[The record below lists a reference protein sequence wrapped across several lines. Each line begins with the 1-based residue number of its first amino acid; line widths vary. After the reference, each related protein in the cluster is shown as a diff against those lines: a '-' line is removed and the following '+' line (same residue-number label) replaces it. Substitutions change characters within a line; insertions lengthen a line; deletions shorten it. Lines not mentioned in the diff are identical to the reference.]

1 MAHERESIT
10 SRQNPRIKEL
20 SRLKNRRDREE
31 SQRFLVE
38 GLRELRHAVNH
49 EIWIE
54 TLLICPALFK
64 SPDHARLVTE
74 AEEAEVEIVELG
86 PDAFQ
91 KVSSREGPDG
101 LIGVAVQRDF
111 LLEGAALPEN
121 PFLLVIEK
129 VEKPGNLGAMLR
141 TADAAG
147 VDCIICCDPV
157 TDLYNPN
164 IIRSSQGMVFAL
176 PIFVTRWE
184 TCRDFLK
191 AHHVRTFATTPDA
204 PQPIWEAD
212 LRGGVALFVG
222 SEKDGLS
229 PEILQA
235 VDERVVIPMQGS
247 ADSLNVSVSAAIS
260 LYEAM
265 RQRH

>member
-1 MAHERESIT
+1 MNQDRESIS
-10 SRQNPRIKEL
+10 SRHNPRLKAFT
-20 SRLKNRRDREE
+20 RLKNRRAREDT
-31 SQRFLVE
+31 QRFLIE
-38 GLRELRHAVNH
+38 GLRELRHAVAH

-54 TLLICPALFK
+54 TLLICPSYFK
-64 SPDHARLVTE
+64 TVEHQRLVEE
-74 AEEAEVEIVELG
+74 ARDAEVEILELG
-86 PDAFQ
+86 SEAFQ

-121 PFLLVIEK
+121 PFVLVVEK

-147 VDCIICCDPV
+147 VDCVLCCDPV
-157 TDLYNPN
+157 IDLYNPN
-164 IIRSSQGMVFAL
+164 VIRSSQGLVFAL
-176 PIFVTRWE
+176 PIFLTDWRNG
-184 TCRDFLK
+184 RDFLK
-191 AHHVRTFATTPDA
+191 KNQVRTFATTPDA
-204 PQPIWEAD
+204 EKALWEAD
-212 LRGGVALFVG
+212 LSGGVALLVG

-229 PEILQA
+229 PEVLQE
-235 VDERVVIPMQGS
+235 VEEKVVIPMRGS